1 MAKAVNET
9 VKNYEN
15 CENHE
20 NRENLKISLKS
31 SILDISAGI
40 WTLFEKKNRYWIP
53 FNYLQNN
60 TKTPKEKEIN

>member
-20 NRENLKISLKS
+20 NRENLKISLNS

-40 WTLFEKKNRYWIP
+40 WTLFEKKTITE
-53 FNYLQNN
+53 YLSIIYKIILKHQ
-60 TKTPKEKEIN
+60 EKEIN